1 MKLKLGCMLK
11 NRASLRQFSVVLTF
25 PGFGSHVGTLTPEGN
40 VNWDLDLSNGYL
52 FIIVRQLSGGDFM
65 RWKWFL
71 LAIAFFCTTAAWGG
85 EALSPYTGQEKREIK
100 SLSKAEIDGYISGD
114 GMGFAK
120 TAELNRYPG
129 PRHVLELAD
138 QLQLSGEQRKR
149 TQAIFESMKSQATSL
164 GKQLVEKE
172 QLLDSRFA
180 EGTISDAELE
190 ELVTEISVIQGK
202 LRAVHLRAHLAQ
214 RVVLTP
220 DQIRIYDAH
229 RGYQQP
235 EADDPHAGH

>member
-1 MKLKLGCMLK
+1 MRLK
-11 NRASLRQFSVVLTF
+11 RVL
-25 PGFGSHVGTLTPEGN
+25 VGT
-40 VNWDLDLSNGYL
+40 V
-52 FIIVRQLSGGDFM
+52 
-65 RWKWFL
+65 
-71 LAIAFFCTTAAWGG
+71 FFYTSAAWAG
-85 EALSPYTGQEKREIK
+85 EVLSPYTGQEKREIK
-100 SLSKAEIDGYISGD
+100 ALSKEEIDGYLSGG

-129 PRHVLELAD
+129 PRHVLDLAD

-149 TQAIFESMKSQATSL
+149 TQAIFEEMKSQAVSL

-172 QLLDSRFA
+172 HRLDSRFA

-190 ELVTEISVIQGK
+190 QLVTEISLIQGK
-202 LRAVHLRAHLAQ
+202 LRAVHLRAHLAL

-220 DQIRIYDAH
+220 DQIRQYSAH

>member
-1 MKLKLGCMLK
+1 
-11 NRASLRQFSVVLTF
+11 
-25 PGFGSHVGTLTPEGN
+25 
-40 VNWDLDLSNGYL
+40 
-52 FIIVRQLSGGDFM
+52 M
-65 RWKWFL
+65 RWNWFL
-71 LAIAFFCTTAAWGG
+71 LTIVFFYSTAAWGG
-85 EALSPYTGQEKREIK
+85 EALSPYTGQEGRDIK
-100 SLSKAEIDGYISGD
+100 ALSKKEIDSYLSGD

-120 TAELNRYPG
+120 AAELNHYPG
-129 PRHVLELAD
+129 PRHVLDLAD
-138 QLQLSGEQRKR
+138 QLQLSAEQRKR
-149 TQAIFESMKSQATSL
+149 TQAIFESMKSQSMSL

-190 ELVTEISVIQGK
+190 QLVTEISVIQGK

-235 EADDPHAGH
+235 EADDPHVGH